1 MDGLFCRKSPFV
13 FSLFDLHPRLR
24 KMILAILFFCLLLIA
39 SASFYVMQPLF
50 GSVQQQ
56 SSVSVDPA
64 RLEFHVRLLSTTLA
78 PRDYSHPANLDRVA
92 DYIRHEFTQA
102 KGRVSD
108 QPFQVDGRTYRNII
122 AAFGPETK
130 ERVIVGAHYD
140 VAGPYPGADDNA
152 SGVAGLIELAHLLAA
167 SQLPMKVELIAYTLE
182 EPPFFMTAQMG
193 SAVHARSLKKE
204 GALVRAM
211 LSLEMIGYFSDAEGS
226 QHFPRRI
233 LSLFYPER
241 GNFITVVGKFGQGLL
256 ARRIKKAMAGGSSL
270 PVYSI
275 NAPRSISGIDFSD
288 HLSYWQAGY
297 HAVMITD
304 TSFYRNPNYH
314 TAADTAESLDYRRM
328 AQVVEGVYATV
339 KDLAQ

>member
-1 MDGLFCRKSPFV
+1 
-13 FSLFDLHPRLR
+13 
-24 KMILAILFFCLLLIA
+24 MILAISLLFLLLIT
-39 SASFYVMQPLF
+39 SAFFYVAQPLF
-50 GSVQQQ
+50 GSAQQQ

-78 PRDYSHPANLDRVA
+78 PRDYAHPANLDRVA
-92 DYIRHEFTQA
+92 EYIRHEFAQA

-122 AAFGPETK
+122 AAFGPETQ

-140 VAGPYPGADDNA
+140 AAGPYPGADDNA
-152 SGVAGLIELAHLLAA
+152 SGVAGLIELAHLLAV
-167 SQLPMKVELIAYTLE
+167 SQLPMQVELIAYTLE
-182 EPPFFMTAQMG
+182 EPPFFMTEQMG
-193 SAVHARSLKKE
+193 SAVHARSLQEE

-233 LSLFYPER
+233 LSLLYPER

-275 NAPRSISGIDFSD
+275 NAPRSIPGIDFSD
-288 HLSYWQAGY
+288 HLNYWQAGY
-297 HAVMITD
+297 KAVMITD

-314 TAADTAESLDYRRM
+314 TAADTAETLDYRQM
-328 AQVVEGVYATV
+328 GQVVAGVYAAV